1 MTLLT
6 ERPAWRALAALA
18 ARPRPHLR
26 ELLHEPGRGDYARLA
41 AAGIELDF
49 TRQRIDHR
57 IYDALLALAR
67 EAGVEAQRDAMFAGE
82 PVNATEGRAVLH
94 VALRGGA
101 EPQPPWGNPLAAE
114 IEVELS
120 RACAFAEAVREG
132 RVRGFSGEH
141 IRHVVSLGIGGSDL
155 GPRMVC
161 EALAA
166 HASDALTL
174 HFVSNPDP
182 AQLYA
187 VLRRADPAATLF
199 LVSSKTF
206 TTHDTLINAASAR
219 QWLLDSG
226 CPPQQV
232 AAQFAA
238 ITAKAEC
245 AIASGYLPQQ
255 VFRFWDWVGGRY
267 SVWSAIGLPVM
278 IAAGPRQFRALL
290 DGARAMDAH
299 FRGAP
304 LARNLPVALALCG
317 IWNRNFL
324 GAPTQLIAPYA
335 APLARLPA
343 YLQQQDMESC
353 GKRVDT
359 GGNVV
364 DYGTGPIVWGG
375 LGLDG
380 QHAYFQLLHQGTHL
394 VPADL
399 IGTRRCE
406 VPLPQAQQ
414 HHQLVLANLLAQAS
428 ALSCGR
434 THEETLAALLAC
446 GLPPEEAARLAPH
459 RTFPGNV
466 PVSLLWLDTLDAA
479 SLGALIALYEH
490 KVFVQAAI
498 WDIHAYDQ
506 WGVELGKTIAAEMQA
521 CLTRREAPGGLDPS
535 SKATLAA
542 LID

>member
-1 MTLLT
+1 MRLT
-6 ERPAWRALAALA
+6 ERPAWRALGALA
-18 ARPRPHLR
+18 AQPLPHLR
-26 ELLHEPGRGDYARLA
+26 ELVHEPGRGDYARLS

-49 TRQRIDHR
+49 TRQRINRAVH
-57 IYDALLALAR
+57 DALLALAQD
-67 EAGVEAQRDAMFAGE
+67 AGIEAQRDAMLAGE

-101 EPQPPWGNPLAAE
+101 DAHPPWGSQLAAE
-114 IEVELS
+114 IDAELA
-120 RACAFAEAVREG
+120 RACDFADAVRDG
-132 RVRGFSGEH
+132 RVRGFGGAP

-155 GPRMVC
+155 GPRMAC

-166 HASDALTL
+166 HASDAVQL

-187 VLRRADPAATLF
+187 VLRQADPAATLF

-219 QWLLDSG
+219 QWLLDHG
-226 CPPQQV
+226 CPAQQV
-232 AAQFAA
+232 PAQFAA
-238 ITAKAEC
+238 ITANAARAVAE
-245 AIASGYLPQQ
+245 GYLPQQ

-267 SVWSAIGLPVM
+267 SLWSAIGLPVM

-290 DGARAMDAH
+290 DGAHAMDTH
-299 FRGAP
+299 FRSAP
-304 LARNLPVALALCG
+304 LARNLPVAMALCG

-324 GAPTQLIAPYA
+324 GAPTQLVAPYA

-353 GKRVDT
+353 GKRVDAA
-359 GGNVV
+359 GRVV
-364 DYGTGPIVWGG
+364 GHDTGPIVWGG

-406 VPLPQAQQ
+406 VPLPQAQK

-434 THEETLAALLAC
+434 THDETLAALSAS
-446 GLPPEEAARLAPH
+446 GLPPQEAELLAPH

-498 WDIHAYDQ
+498 WGIHAYDQ
-506 WGVELGKTIAAEMQA
+506 WGVELGKAIASDMQG
-521 CLTRREAPGGLDPS
+521 CLARREVPKEMDPVGA
-535 SKATLAA
+535 ATLAS
-542 LID
+542 LVG